1 MALFKKKRTLRI
13 RTYGDPVLAKTSARI
28 ANVDDRIKALA
39 KSMVV
44 AMRSAEGVGL
54 AAPQIGENIR
64 LVVLELPPSR
74 DTNRILSKG
83 EMELLP
89 KMPIALVN
97 PEIIPTT
104 NEQVTSEEGCLS
116 VPKLYAQVTRPA
128 KVMLSATNLSGK
140 NLHFECGG
148 FLAKAIQHEVDHLNG
163 VLFPD
168 KLDAVEMKKIAAP
181 LAKLKAANA
190 KSK

>member
-1 MALFKKKRTLRI
+1 MALFKKKRALRI
-13 RTYGDPVLAKTSARI
+13 RTYGDPVLRKTSAKI
-28 ANVDDRIKALA
+28 AVVDDKIKSLA
-39 KSMVV
+39 KLMVV
-44 AMRSAEGVGL
+44 TMRKAEGVGL

-64 LVVLELPPSR
+64 LVVLELPPSKN
-74 DTNRILSKG
+74 TNRILSKG

-97 PEIIPTT
+97 PEIVPTT

-116 VPKLYAQVTRPA
+116 VPKLYGPVTRPA
-128 KVMLSATNLSGK
+128 KIMLTATNLSGAS
-140 NLHFECGG
+140 LHFECAG

-168 KLDAVEMKKIAAP
+168 KLEDAAMKKIAPA
-181 LAKLKAANA
+181 LRKIEAGNT